1 VVKINQDMVLGIQR
15 ARAHDKKCDL
25 CSVKGCC
32 LVTFDS
38 TGREALQ
45 ILGLS
50 FLSFSI
56 IVSVLKNNNF

>member
-1 VVKINQDMVLGIQR
+1 VVKINQDMVLGIQW
-15 ARAHDKKCDL
+15 ARAHDKK

-56 IVSVLKNNNF
+56 VVSVLKNNNF

>member
-1 VVKINQDMVLGIQR
+1 MHPYTYIIMSGQINQDMVLGIQR

-38 TGREALQ
+38 KGRETLQ

-50 FLSFSI
+50 FLSL
-56 IVSVLKNNNF
+56 V